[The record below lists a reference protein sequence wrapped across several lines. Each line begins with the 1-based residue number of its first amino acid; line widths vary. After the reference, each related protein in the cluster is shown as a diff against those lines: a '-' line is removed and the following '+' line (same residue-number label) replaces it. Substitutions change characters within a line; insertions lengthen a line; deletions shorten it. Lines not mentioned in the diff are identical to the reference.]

1 MAGERNERLG
11 KWRKDRAD
19 EDKEVAIYPF
29 A

>member
-11 KWRKDRAD
+11 EWRKERAD
-19 EDKEVAIYPF
+19 EDKEVAIYLF